1 MNGTL
6 NFTIQKIDKKKHFS
20 LEVDFESGG
29 KYWFFPN
36 DIPFNKNSKKLA
48 IESSLKDEYLKNY
61 LLDYHS
67 ENQDLGNNFKT
78 CIWDKGFFCV
88 ETINKSKI
96 IFDIEGKRVNGR
108 FILLLP
114 SWGKLTKKRLWICYE
129 IPR

>member
-6 NFTIQKIDKKKHFS
+6 NFAIQKIDEKKHFS

-29 KYWFFPN
+29 KSWFFPN

-78 CIWDKGFFCV
+78 CIWDKGFFLCR
-88 ETINKSKI
+88 NH
-96 IFDIEGKRVNGR
+96 
-108 FILLLP
+108 
-114 SWGKLTKKRLWICYE
+114 
-129 IPR
+129 